1 LVGAQGDGQKRAG
14 SRGRGVAGELSQ
26 AAGDWI
32 FYSSYG
38 KPDTTAEVAVVNG
51 NLWKALPAVKDGHG
65 ARVDDEV
72 WFLGLGPLGA
82 MDVPADLE
90 QQLS

>member
-1 LVGAQGDGQKRAG
+1 VLKVTVRNVQDLAVEVSQ
-14 SRGRGVAGELSQ
+14 ENISQ

-51 NLWKALPAVKDGHG
+51 NLWKALPAVKNGHG

>member
-1 LVGAQGDGQKRAG
+1 
-14 SRGRGVAGELSQ
+14 
-26 AAGDWI
+26 
-32 FYSSYG
+32 
-38 KPDTTAEVAVVNG
+38 
-51 NLWKALPAVKDGHG
+51 LPAVKDGHG

-82 MDVPADLE
+82 MDVPSDLE

>member
-1 LVGAQGDGQKRAG
+1 VQDLAVEVSQ
-14 SRGRGVAGELSQ
+14 ENISQ

-38 KPDTTAEVAVVNG
+38 KPDTTAENTVVNG
-51 NLWKALPAVKDGHG
+51 NLWKALPAVKTGQV

-82 MDVPADLE
+82 MDVLSDLE
-90 QQLS
+90 KLLGPQG